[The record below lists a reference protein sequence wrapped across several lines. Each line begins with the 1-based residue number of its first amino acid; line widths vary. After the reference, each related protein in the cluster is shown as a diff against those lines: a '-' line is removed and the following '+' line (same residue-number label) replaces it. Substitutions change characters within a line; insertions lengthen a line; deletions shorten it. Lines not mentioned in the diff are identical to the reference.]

1 MRPTLEA
8 LMQAVGCTRF
18 PARWNEIFD
27 TVMGD
32 FDKNGCPLADPAHY
46 DELQRTYGIFDKH
59 LTVYKQAAAAVA
71 EREDLSRFLALLAAM
86 VADREHCKAD
96 LQELSFPYTP
106 DDAPDIAVN
115 MLTGLALCAALP
127 YTAELVKQRCLPP
140 EIAHYILNIP
150 EAGVDFYRVR
160 HGGVDGF
167 NLIGWFQLAVEAHL
181 FRIGRLEIE
190 ICAKFRGRARV
201 FENSK
206 GERVALADGLDLHR
220 SGFALGSKHYEDE
233 AGSWRAEIDE
243 NDTRWAGNPFD
254 ERGYVKQ
261 ETVELPKS
269 EWRLILAPDD
279 PVVSLHIP
287 GDNTPFT
294 PAVVDATI
302 AETRAVLAK
311 HFPDFKYKAFACSS
325 WLLDPQLVDLLGEE
339 ANISKFC
346 RRFTPLTRKS
356 AGNDVFSFIFH
367 CPDTANVDV
376 AALPENTR
384 LERALKAHYLD
395 DKAIYE
401 MYGYF
406 F

>member
-59 LTVYKQAAAAVA
+59 LSVYKQAAAAVA
-71 EREDLSRFLALLAAM
+71 EREDLCRFLSLLAAM
-86 VADREHCKAD
+86 VADRTHCKAD
-96 LQELSFPYTP
+96 LKELSVPYTP

-115 MLTGLALCAALP
+115 MITGLALCAALP
-127 YTAELVKQRCLPP
+127 YTAELVKQRELPP
-140 EIAHYILNIP
+140 NIAHYILNIP

-167 NLIGWFQLAVEAHL
+167 NLIDWFQLAVEAQL
-181 FRIGRLEIE
+181 FRINRLEIQ
-190 ICAKFRGRARV
+190 ICAGFRGRARV
-201 FENSK
+201 FENDR
-206 GERVALADGLDLHR
+206 GERIALADGLDLHR
-220 SGFALGSKHYEDE
+220 SGFALGAKHYEDE
-233 AGSWRAEIDE
+233 AGAWRAEIDE
-243 NDTRWAGNPFD
+243 NDTHWRGNPFD
-254 ERGYVKQ
+254 ECGFVKH
-261 ETVELPKS
+261 EAIELSKA

-287 GDNTPFT
+287 GDNSPFT
-294 PAVVDATI
+294 PEVVDATI
-302 AETRAVLAK
+302 AEARAVLAK
-311 HFPDFKYKAFACSS
+311 HFPDVTYKAFVCCS
-325 WLLDPQLVDLLGEE
+325 WLLDPQLVDLLGERS
-339 ANISKFC
+339 NISSFC
-346 RRFTPLTRKS
+346 RRFAPLTRKS
-356 AGNDVFSFIFH
+356 AGRDVFSFIFH
-367 CPDTANVDV
+367 CPDTANVDIS
-376 AALPENTR
+376 ALPENTR

-395 DKAIYE
+395 GKAIYE
-401 MYGYF
+401 IYGYF

>member
-1 MRPTLEA
+1 MKYTLEA
-8 LMQAVGCTRF
+8 LMQSVGCTRY
-18 PARWNEIFD
+18 PARWHEIFD

-32 FDKNGCPLADPAHY
+32 FDKNGCPLADPAYY
-46 DELQRTYGIFDKH
+46 DELQKTYGIFDKH
-59 LTVYKQAAAAVA
+59 LSVYKQAAVAVA
-71 EREDLSRFLALLAAM
+71 KREDLCRFLSLLAAM

-96 LQELSFPYTP
+96 LKELSAPYTP
-106 DDAPDIAVN
+106 DDDPDIGVN

-127 YTAELVKQRCLPP
+127 YTAELVKKREVPP

-167 NLIGWFQLAVEAHL
+167 NLIDWFQLAVEAHL

-201 FENSK
+201 FENGK
-206 GERVALADGLDLHR
+206 GERIALADGIDLHR
-220 SGFALGSKHYEDE
+220 SGFALGAKHYEDE
-233 AGSWRAEIDE
+233 ADSWRAEIDE
-243 NDTRWAGNPFD
+243 NDTRWRGNPFD
-254 ERGYVKQ
+254 ARGFVKR
-261 ETVELPKS
+261 EIVELPKS

-294 PAVVDATI
+294 PEAVDATI
-302 AETRAVLAK
+302 AKTRAVLAK
-311 HFPDFKYKAFACSS
+311 HFPDFKYKAFVCGS
-325 WLLDPQLVDLLGEE
+325 WLLDPQLVDLLGEKS
-339 ANISKFC
+339 NISHFC
-346 RRFTPLTRKS
+346 RRFTPITRKS
-356 AGNDVFSFIFH
+356 AGRDVFSFIFH
-367 CPDTANVDV
+367 CPDTANVDI
-376 AALPENTR
+376 AGLPENTR

-395 DKAIYE
+395 GKAIYE

-406 F
+406 L

>member
-1 MRPTLEA
+1 MKYTLET
-8 LMQAVGCTRF
+8 LMQSVGCAKY

-32 FDKNGCPLADPAHY
+32 FDKNGCPLADPAYY
-46 DELQRTYGIFDKH
+46 DKLQKTYGIFDMH
-59 LTVYKQAAAAVA
+59 LSVYKQAAAAVA
-71 EREDLSRFLALLAAM
+71 KREDLSRFLSLLAAM
-86 VADREHCKAD
+86 VADRTHCRAD
-96 LQELSFPYTP
+96 LKELSAPYTP
-106 DDAPDIAVN
+106 DGAPDIAVN

-127 YTAELVKQRCLPP
+127 YTAELVKQRDLPP

-150 EAGVDFYRVR
+150 EAGVDFYRAR

-167 NLIGWFQLAVEAHL
+167 NLIDWFQLAVEAHL

-190 ICAKFRGRARV
+190 IFAKFRGRACV
-201 FENSK
+201 FESQK
-206 GERVALADGLDLHR
+206 GERITLAHGIDLHR
-220 SGFALGSKHYEDE
+220 SGFALGAKHYEDE
-233 AGSWRAEIDE
+233 TDSWRAEIDE
-243 NDTRWAGNPFD
+243 NDTRWRGNPFD

-356 AGNDVFSFIFH
+356 AGRDVFSFIFH
-367 CPDTANVDV
+367 CPDTANVDI

-401 MYGYF
+401 MHGYF